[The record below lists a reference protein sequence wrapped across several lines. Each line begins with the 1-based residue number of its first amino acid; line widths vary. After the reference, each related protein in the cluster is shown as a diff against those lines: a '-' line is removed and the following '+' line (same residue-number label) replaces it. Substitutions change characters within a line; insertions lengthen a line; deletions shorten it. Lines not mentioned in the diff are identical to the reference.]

1 MIAINLTHVS
11 DRRPPAEVVDVP
23 PFRDDARLSS
33 AKISF
38 LSVCVFG
45 SFFSG
50 GRYFL
55 ITIIFFHEKLQIS
68 FAFGRAELPAASVPR
83 FPFA

>member
-38 LSVCVFG
+38 LSVCACLAH
-45 SFFSG
+45 FFREVG
-50 GRYFL
+50 
-55 ITIIFFHEKLQIS
+55 IF
-68 FAFGRAELPAASVPR
+68 
-83 FPFA
+83 